1 MRVSRGWLVEGFLTD
16 TLLASIDSIYLHTAQ
31 KRLELMKKL
40 AGGMNLPGLNTD
52 AMGGGSMLAIPGM
65 GSAVPSL
72 NIANNVQVQNN
83 FLAGNRPA
91 TSLVPTN
98 YIVLINMFTETDYKS
113 DPSFL
118 ADLKEDVGEE
128 CRRYGEVTDVFVAV
142 KSPCGAVFVLFTSP
156 TAAVTCAKTMD
167 GRNFN
172 QRPIASYCISED
184 TLQDELQKNL

>member
-1 MRVSRGWLVEGFLTD
+1 M
-16 TLLASIDSIYLHTAQ
+16 
-31 KRLELMKKL
+31 
-40 AGGMNLPGLNTD
+40 PGLNND
-52 AMGGGSMLAIPGM
+52 AMNVGGSSMLSIPGM
-65 GSAVPSL
+65 AGGVPSL
-72 NIANNVQVQNN
+72 NIANNSQVQSN

-91 TSLVPTN
+91 TSLMPTN
-98 YIVLINMFTETDYKS
+98 YIVLVNMFTESDYKN

-128 CRRYGEVTDVFVAV
+128 CRRHGEVTDVFVAV

-156 TAAVTCAKTMD
+156 SAAVNCAKAMD

-184 TLQDELQKNL
+184 TLQDEL